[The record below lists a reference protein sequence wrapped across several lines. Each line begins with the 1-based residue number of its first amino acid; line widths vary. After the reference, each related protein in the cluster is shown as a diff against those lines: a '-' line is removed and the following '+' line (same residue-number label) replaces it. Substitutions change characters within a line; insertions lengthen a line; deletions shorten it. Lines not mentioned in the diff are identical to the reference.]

1 AVRILVNT
9 IPDCYQA
16 LGVVHNLWHPM
27 PEEFSD
33 FIANPKENGYQ
44 SLHTTVLAKG
54 TTPLEIQIRTYEMH
68 RLADYGVAAHWRYKE
83 GAKHDQ
89 NFENK
94 IAWLRQ
100 LIEWQSELGSEEFL
114 ESLKTDVFI
123 DQVFVFTP
131 QGEIKEL
138 PIGATPLDFAYR
150 IHTELGHRCIGAKV
164 NGRLVS
170 LSYELKNGD
179 VVEIMTTKASKG
191 PSLDWPDPDLGFVK
205 TSHAREKVRQWFK
218 KQERTQ
224 NIERGRQI
232 LEREVKRLGITLPNN
247 EETAQLF
254 NCETYDDF
262 LAAIGYGGIT
272 LHQIAL
278 KLATEPELEEPPVV
292 AKAQGVAKTTGA
304 TIEVLGVGDLLT
316 HLAACCSPLPGDDI
330 IGYITR
336 SHGITVHRKDCVNVL
351 NIEEKERLI
360 QVNWGKVHEV
370 YPVNI
375 QVDAWDRVGVLRD
388 ITTVVADSNVNIAS
402 ISTSYE
408 SDITSVYATLEISG
422 MAQLSH
428 VLSKLQ
434 GVRGVIS
441 VKRTSQAKAGIST

>member
-1 AVRILVNT
+1 
-9 IPDCYQA
+9 
-16 LGVVHNLWHPM
+16 
-27 PEEFSD
+27 
-33 FIANPKENGYQ
+33 
-44 SLHTTVLAKG
+44 
-54 TTPLEIQIRTYEMH
+54 
-68 RLADYGVAAHWRYKE
+68 
-83 GAKHDQ
+83 
-89 NFENK
+89 
-94 IAWLRQ
+94 
-100 LIEWQSELGSEEFL
+100 
-114 ESLKTDVFI
+114 
-123 DQVFVFTP
+123 
-131 QGEIKEL
+131 
-138 PIGATPLDFAYR
+138 
-150 IHTELGHRCIGAKV
+150 
-164 NGRLVS
+164 
-170 LSYELKNGD
+170 
-179 VVEIMTTKASKG
+179 
-191 PSLDWPDPDLGFVK
+191 VK

-254 NCETYDDF
+254 GCETYDDF

-272 LHQIAL
+272 LYQIAL
-278 KLATEPELEEPPVV
+278 KLATEAEPEEPPVV
-292 AKAQGVAKTTGA
+292 TRAQTVAKTTGA

-316 HLAACCSPLPGDDI
+316 HLANCCNPLPGDDI

-336 SHGITVHRKDCVNVL
+336 SQGITVHRKDCVNLL

-408 SDITSVYATLEISG
+408 NDVTSVYATLEISG
-422 MAQLSH
+422 MAQLTH